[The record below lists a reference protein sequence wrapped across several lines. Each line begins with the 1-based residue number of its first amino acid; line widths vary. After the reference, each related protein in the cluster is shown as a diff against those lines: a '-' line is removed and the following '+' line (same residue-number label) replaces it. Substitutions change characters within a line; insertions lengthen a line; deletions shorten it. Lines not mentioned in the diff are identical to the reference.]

1 MHALGLRSLWDA
13 RLAEPGEEEALLTTW
28 KFRANGESQRVIDY
42 VWCALARTCA
52 AAPLHVTVACEMMIR
67 VTETPLSTKSMCG

>member
-13 RLAEPGEEEALLTTW
+13 RLAEPGEEESLLTTW

-42 VWCALARTCA
+42 IWCAFACFILRPSMP
-52 AAPLHVTVACEMMIR
+52 PL
-67 VTETPLSTKSMCG
+67 LSMG